1 MRKNWI
7 EHEKKTQSVDANETA
22 DRKSDG
28 WSIDSITGSFVRST
42 ERVQA

>member
-1 MRKNWI
+1 MKKN
-7 EHEKKTQSVDANETA
+7 TSADANETA
-22 DRKSDG
+22 ERKSVG